1 MVKLVEVIAKSLVE
15 NPDAVEVT
23 EKAGKNS
30 TMVIELK
37 VAPEDMGKVIG
48 KQGRIA
54 KALRSVVKAA
64 ATNANKKV
72 VVEIVQ

>member
-64 ATNANKKV
+64 ATKANKKV

>member
-30 TMVIELK
+30 TMVIEK
-37 VAPEDMGKVIG
+37 RCKGSG
-48 KQGRIA
+48 
-54 KALRSVVKAA
+54 
-64 ATNANKKV
+64 N
-72 VVEIVQ
+72 

>member
-48 KQGRIA
+48 LQGRFA
-54 KALRSVVKAA
+54 
-64 ATNANKKV
+64 
-72 VVEIVQ
+72 

>member
-54 KALRSVVKAA
+54 KALRSVVKAV
-64 ATNANKKV
+64 ATKANKKV

>member
-48 KQGRIA
+48 KQGRSA
-54 KALRSVVKAA
+54 KALRSFVKAA
-64 ATNANKKV
+64 STNANKKV
-72 VVEIVQ
+72 VVEIVK